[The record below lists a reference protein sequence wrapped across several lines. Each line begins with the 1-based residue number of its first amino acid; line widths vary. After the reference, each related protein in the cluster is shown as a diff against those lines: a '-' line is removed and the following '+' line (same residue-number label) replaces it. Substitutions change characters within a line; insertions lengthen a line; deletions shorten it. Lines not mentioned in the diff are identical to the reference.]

1 MIIRQEQ
8 LFSQIERHV
17 TKKYDEVNIQENV
30 IWDKHSGVFLGFVD
44 LDHNNVA
51 TSKHFPEM
59 SYIFV

>member
-8 LFSQIERHV
+8 LFSQIERYV
-17 TKKYDEVNIQENV
+17 TKKFDEVNIQENV
-30 IWDKHSGVFLGFVD
+30 IWEKHSGVFLGFVG

-51 TSKHFPEM
+51 TSKHLPEM